1 MTEVL
6 FVAYFLVLI
15 ASLLIKT
22 PTIKGPWLFLMRAF
36 FPNWKFFH
44 AVGYVPHLYARSAV
58 MQSSGELHWSDWG
71 LIYPRR
77 VHRLSHLIHNPDT
90 NLGLGQQNL
99 VDHFWADLYDLP
111 EGNDPRQLVTYQ
123 MVSRLVSLVLRE
135 RDLNFTH
142 SQFELRMA
150 LDDRTQ
156 TIDTYVMMTSPVVA
170 SLSSSPDSARET
182 GTGAHAGGTTHADTK
197 AKNGDESC

>member
-58 MQSSGELHWSDWG
+58 IQSSGELHWSDWV

-77 VHRLSHLIHNPDT
+77 VRRLSHLIHNPDT

-123 MVSRLVSLVLRE
+123 MVSRLVNLVLRE
-135 RDLNFTH
+135 RDFNFTH

-156 TIDTYVMMTSPVVA
+156 TIDSYVMMTSPVVE
-170 SLSSSPDSARET
+170 SLKTAQVKAKEKVPSVSKT
-182 GTGAHAGGTTHADTK
+182 GTA
-197 AKNGDESC
+197 E

>member
-15 ASLLIKT
+15 ATLLIKT

-58 MQSSGELHWSDWG
+58 IQSSGELHWSDWV

-77 VHRLSHLIHNPDT
+77 TRSLIHLIYNPDT

-135 RDLNFTH
+135 RDFNFTH

-170 SLSSSPDSARET
+170 SSAEEKSS
-182 GTGAHAGGTTHADTK
+182 
-197 AKNGDESC
+197 